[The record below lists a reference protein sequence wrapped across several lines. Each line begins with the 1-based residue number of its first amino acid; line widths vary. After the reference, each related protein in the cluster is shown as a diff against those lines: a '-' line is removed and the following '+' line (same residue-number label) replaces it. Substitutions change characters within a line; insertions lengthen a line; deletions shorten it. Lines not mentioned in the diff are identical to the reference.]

1 MASRGPDIGER
12 LREGI
17 EAARRGDRINARRLL
32 QQVLIL
38 DRDNEAALMWMASV
52 VDTLAERRA
61 FLERA
66 IKVNP
71 NNQRA
76 REALERL
83 GGTVPPRAGGAV
95 ADTPAPAARRTG
107 SRRGISPYII
117 AAAVVAIVTIVIVGV
132 ILLNNRQ
139 APDTSVADAEGTLAA
154 IIRPAD
160 ATATPEP
167 RQATATPFIGVI
179 VTIDANAVFT
189 LPATFT
195 PTDTP
200 QPTATFTATPTNVPP
215 RTYDLFF
222 SAYSSAGE
230 FPGLYR
236 SLGDGTRMQTLGNPV
251 DGYSDVEFSPDGEW
265 IVFVRVVSLGDA
277 PPAPQIFLAPLA
289 NLAEAAPITNL
300 SSPTLSSPS
309 WAPDGRTLVF
319 ISGEDGDADV
329 WTINRDGSGLRK
341 ITSNIYQETSPSYSP
356 DGTRIIFASD
366 MDSPGFPEIY
376 VFDMTTNGTTRLTD
390 EGGSNYAPAYSPD
403 GSQIVFVST
412 QNGDSDLYVMD
423 ADGQRK
429 FLVTIDDAGAEDRA
443 PVYTPDGAYI
453 AFISNRSGA
462 FAPHL
467 LNVRTGGIT
476 PITVSDQEVQSI
488 TINPAPFRR
497 Q

>member
-1 MASRGPDIGER
+1 LASRGPDIGER

-66 IKVNP
+66 LKVNP

-83 GGTVPPRAGGAV
+83 GGTAPPRTGGAP
-95 ADTPAPAARRTG
+95 AESPTPTQRRPG
-107 SRRGISPYII
+107 SRQRINPYTI
-117 AAAVVAIVTIVIVGV
+117 AAVVVAVLTIVVVGV
-132 ILLNNRQ
+132 ILLLNSRQ
-139 APDTSVADAEGTLAA
+139 VPDTSAAAAEATLAA

-160 ATATPEP
+160 VAITTVAPNP
-167 RQATATPFIGVI
+167 TATPFIGVI
-179 VTIDANAVFT
+179 VTIDPNAAFT

-200 QPTATFTATPTNVPP
+200 QPTATFTTTPTNIPP
-215 RTYDLFF
+215 RIYDLFF
-222 SAYSSAGE
+222 TAYSPEGE

-236 SLGDGTRMQTLGNPV
+236 SLGDGTRLQTLGNPA

-265 IVFVRVVSLGDA
+265 IAFVRVIAVNDA
-277 PPAPQIFLAPLA
+277 PPAPQIFLAPVA

-319 ISGEDGDADV
+319 ISGEDGDPDV

-341 ITSNIYQETSPSYSP
+341 VTSNTYQETTPSFSP
-356 DGTRIIFASD
+356 DGTRIIFASE

-376 VFDMTTNGTTRLTD
+376 EFDLTTNRATRLTD

-412 QNGDSDLYVMD
+412 QGGDGDLYVMD

-429 FLVTIDDAGAEDRA
+429 FLVTLDDAGAEDRA
-443 PVYTPDGAYI
+443 PVFTPDGAYI
-453 AFISNRSGA
+453 AFISNRSGS

-467 LNVRTGGIT
+467 LNIRTGEIT
-476 PITVSDQEVQSI
+476 AITAGNNDVQSI
-488 TINPAPFRR
+488 TFNPASAR